1 MCFSPCSP
9 VPSAKAPRSST
20 SPTTSNAPRDKLAT
34 DEVSNPP
41 QKTLESKISNSCTD
55 NPILGHSLLAPLSI
69 QTELKTDIPSVNIIP
84 SSPIPA
90 RHQVSLSPGADKAE
104 NVEDGTNE
112 ELKLINTLEQYIQ
125 RKRSAT
131 NNLDSN
137 VEDASTDPKD
147 GVKQSQSNF
156 VDPGPMI
163 MKIEHIDDHN
173 IGASKLKAT
182 EKFPV
187 VTRRFRQLP
196 NQISKETVDDA
207 SEQAQKLSSAQLNVA
222 PVLDLKCETSKNIM
236 KTNAS
241 NEEAPEQ
248 STVNANA
255 DDHP

>member
-1 MCFSPCSP
+1 MIM
-9 VPSAKAPRSST
+9 
-20 SPTTSNAPRDKLAT
+20 
-34 DEVSNPP
+34 
-41 QKTLESKISNSCTD
+41 KIEHID
-55 NPILGHSLLAPLSI
+55 DH
-69 QTELKTDIPSVNIIP
+69 
-84 SSPIPA
+84 
-90 RHQVSLSPGADKAE
+90 
-104 NVEDGTNE
+104 
-112 ELKLINTLEQYIQ
+112 

-131 NNLDSN
+131 SNLN
-137 VEDASTDPKD
+137 LKVEDTSSDTRD
-147 GVKQSQSNF
+147 GVKESQSNF
-156 VDPGPMI
+156 VDSGPMI

-173 IGASKLKAT
+173 TGASKLKAT

-222 PVLDLKCETSKNIM
+222 PALDLKSETGKNIK

>member
-1 MCFSPCSP
+1 M
-9 VPSAKAPRSST
+9 
-20 SPTTSNAPRDKLAT
+20 
-34 DEVSNPP
+34 
-41 QKTLESKISNSCTD
+41 ESKIANSCAD

-69 QTELKTDIPSVNIIP
+69 QTELTTDIPSVNIIP

-90 RHQVSLSPGADKAE
+90 RHQVSLSPGAEKAE
-104 NVEDGTNE
+104 NVEDDANE

-125 RKRSAT
+125 KKRSAT
-131 NNLDSN
+131 NNLNSKVD
-137 VEDASTDPKD
+137 DASTDPKD
-147 GVKQSQSNF
+147 GVKESQSNF

-163 MKIEHIDDHN
+163 MKIEHIDDN
-173 IGASKLKAT
+173 YTGASKLKAT

-196 NQISKETVDDA
+196 NQISKDTVDDA

-222 PVLDLKCETSKNIM
+222 PVLDSKCETSKNDK